1 MSQKTIHFQLKYLKH
16 VSNDIESEMLLL
28 KRIFDVNFKID
39 KVAPKNIF
47 EQILKLRLSNVF
59 PNVLIALRIF
69 LSLPATVA
77 SNERSFSVLKRI
89 KSFFRSTMSQERL
102 NGLAMLNINSD
113 KAKLLDYS
121 SVINEFAQKKARKS
135 FIMS

>member
-1 MSQKTIHFQLKYLKH
+1 MILKVKCFY
-16 VSNDIESEMLLL
+16 L
-28 KRIFDVNFKID
+28 KRIFDVNFRID

-89 KSFFRSTMSQERL
+89 KSFFRSTMSQECL
-102 NGLAMLNINSD
+102 NGLAMLNIY
-113 KAKLLDYS
+113 LIFIT
-121 SVINEFAQKKARKS
+121 SVGAPYIIRIKKRITIILNNHIKIN
-135 FIMS
+135 I